1 MKDSYDVYKEYFSNV
16 TKKNKYLRAYYPY
29 RYYLGSDSREFIEMI
44 VVNSL
49 SDLDKMFNRNDALLE
64 KHIPDATKRK
74 EFLNI
79 YRKAIASHKDDIYI
93 NVPSL
98 SK

>member
-1 MKDSYDVYKEYFSNV
+1 
-16 TKKNKYLRAYYPY
+16 
-29 RYYLGSDSREFIEMI
+29 MI

-49 SDLDKMFNRNDALLE
+49 SDLENMFSKNDALLE
-64 KHIPDATKRK
+64 KHIPDAAKRK
-74 EFLNI
+74 EFLDA
-79 YRKAIASHKDDIYI
+79 YRMAIAIHKDDIYI

>member
-1 MKDSYDVYKEYFSNV
+1 MTKE
-16 TKKNKYLRAYYPY
+16 NKYLRAYYPY

-49 SDLDKMFNRNDALLE
+49 SDLENMFNKNDALLE
-64 KHIPDATKRK
+64 KHIPDPTKRK
-74 EFLNI
+74 EFI
-79 YRKAIASHKDDIYI
+79 DTYRKAIASHKDDIYI
-93 NVPSL
+93 NIPSL

>member
-1 MKDSYDVYKEYFSNV
+1 
-16 TKKNKYLRAYYPY
+16 
-29 RYYLGSDSREFIEMI
+29 MI
-44 VVNSL
+44 VVSSL
-49 SDLDKMFNRNDALLE
+49 SDLDKMFNKNDALLE

-74 EFLNI
+74 EFLNT
-79 YRKAIASHKDDIYI
+79 YRKAIASHKDDIYV